1 MPSIRSQLFKFY
13 FRVRNSRLLLD
24 RPIADQRETM
34 DRRGHKLLPMAEEML
49 AAPVDAFGVPAEW
62 IDLQNTRSDRAFLYL
77 HGGGYFIG
85 SCKSHR
91 GFASHIARACRCRML
106 LPEYRL
112 APEHTFPAALLDARA
127 AYRFLL
133 AQGYTHDRIVVG
145 GESSGGGLALAL
157 LQTLRD
163 EGMPMPAGAVLLSPW
178 TDLLGTGHSVQ
189 SRARQD
195 PWLRPAGIPLL
206 ANRYRGSVPADH
218 PLISPLYGDL
228 KGFPPLLIHAGS
240 DEILRDDATR
250 LEAGAR
256 SAGVDVTSKIW
267 MGMWHA
273 FHAFYPWAPEAK
285 LAHKEIGEWV
295 VAKTEAVPDTERR
308 IETGN
313 DSISRRSYRRRSAQL
328 GSATQSRTTAED
340 GGGGLD
346 RRPDQ
351 RRQAELTPGR

>member
-13 FRVRNSRLLLD
+13 FRVRNSRLPLD
-24 RPIADQRETM
+24 RPIQDQRQTM
-34 DRRGHKLLPMAEEML
+34 DLRGHKLLPMAEEMI
-49 AAPVDAFGVPAEW
+49 AAPVDAFGIQAEW
-62 IDLQNTRSDRAFLYL
+62 IDLQSTRSDRAFLYL

-91 GFASHIARACRCRML
+91 GFASHIAKACRCRLL

-133 AQGYTHDRIVVG
+133 AQGYGHSRIVVG

-157 LQTLRD
+157 LQTLQD

-189 SRARQD
+189 SRAGQD
-195 PWLRPAGIPLL
+195 PWLRPDGIPLL
-206 ANRYRGSVPADH
+206 ANRYRGSTPTDH
-218 PLISPLYGDL
+218 PLISPLYGDMT
-228 KGFPPLLIHAGS
+228 GFPPLLIHAGN

-250 LEAGAR
+250 LEARAR
-256 SAGVDVTSKIW
+256 SAGVEVTSRIW

-273 FHAFYPWAPEAK
+273 FHAFYPWAPEAL
-285 LAHKEIGEWV
+285 LAHQEIGEWV
-295 VAKTEAVPDTERR
+295 VAKTETGPETERGT
-308 IETGN
+308 ETGN
-313 DSISRRSYRRRSAQL
+313 DSISRRSNRRRSAQL
-328 GSATQSRTTAED
+328 ASATQSRATAED
-340 GGGGLD
+340 DGRGLD
-346 RRPDQ
+346 RSPDQ
-351 RRQAELTPGR
+351 GRQPELTPGR